1 MDSINIVP
9 TNPDR
14 FARALNAVQLPPA

>member
-1 MDSINIVP
+1 MDNINIVP

-14 FARALNAVQLPPA
+14 FARASNTAQLLSA